1 MAKMTAVQH
10 QHRPPSS
17 LSLLPSSFSDFNGT
31 RLCIQYKRKVWQP
44 KGALRVTA
52 SSIKEIL
59 IMGGNRFIT
68 VFLSRLLV
76 KVGHQVTLFTGV
88 EAPIIQQLP
97 VPRRSVMALILSS
110 CILSRVGWGDIAFA
124 QQSVG
129 FREYID
135 TFDGYSFNYPQNWVQ
150 VRGAGADIFFRDPYV
165 LDENLS
171 VEFSSPSS
179 SSYKSVE
186 DLGPPEE
193 AGKKVLKQ
201 YLTEFMSTRLGV
213 RRESNIISTSSRI
226 ADDGKMYYQ
235 VEVNMKS
242 YANNNELAVM
252 PQDRVVR
259 LEWDRRYLSVLG
271 VENNRL
277 YELRLQTPENVFL
290 EEENDL
296 RQVMDSFRVN
306 TVAT

>member
-68 VFLSRLLV
+68 VFLSR
-76 KVGHQVTLFTGV
+76 
-88 EAPIIQQLP
+88 QQLP
-97 VPRRSVMALILSS
+97 GESDKDHADFSSKAKAFAVPRRSVMALILSS